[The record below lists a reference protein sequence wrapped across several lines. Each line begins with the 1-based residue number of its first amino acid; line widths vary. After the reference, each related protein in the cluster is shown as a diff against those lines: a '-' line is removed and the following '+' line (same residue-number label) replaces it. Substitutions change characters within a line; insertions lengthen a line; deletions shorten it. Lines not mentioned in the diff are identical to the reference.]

1 MKLDFWDILRTFF
14 EQFFKKPLFFLRQFE
29 TLGKL
34 FEPTQVKS
42 DSGTLTLSAWIV
54 SRNYRPLTGETMIDD
69 DRIATETMIESR
81 LRQ

>member
-1 MKLDFWDILRTFF
+1 MLYRTFF

-34 FEPTQVKS
+34 FEPTRVKS

-69 DRIATETMIESR
+69 DRIASETMIESR